1 MKFLIISLIH
11 RRRFDFTKNSQ
22 IIIEKQIE
30 IGYKLFM
37 TNLKKFHVLL
47 AYFISFIILS
57 SSYIPAIEMYGIFSG
72 NMEKVYKTTGLCEYY
87 NLIVA
92 LPVKIVNKFVAN
104 AVGTNLSEKKSPDSK
119 KENNKK
125 SRNNHFD
132 TVFVKVSENKDAAS
146 FGDHNTFISFAKDYE
161 SKPAYHNFFHLALF
175 YFIVIMFLWTRTLAR
190 GDTEIY
196 NKNINMQ
203 KFRLG

>member
-1 MKFLIISLIH
+1 
-11 RRRFDFTKNSQ
+11 
-22 IIIEKQIE
+22 
-30 IGYKLFM
+30 M

-57 SSYIPAIEMYGIFSG
+57 SSYIPALGMYDIFSG
-72 NMEKVYKTTGLCEYY
+72 NVEKVYKTAGLSEYY
-87 NLIVA
+87 NLIVI

-104 AVGTNLSEKKSPDSK
+104 AVGTNLSEKKSSDPK

-125 SRNNHFD
+125 SRNSNYD
-132 TVFVKVSENKDAAS
+132 IAFVKVSENKNVTS
-146 FGDHNTFISFAKDYE
+146 FADNNVFISFSKDYE
-161 SKPAYHNFFHLALF
+161 LKKIYCDFFRLAF
-175 YFIVIMFLWTRTLAR
+175 FSFIVIMFLWTRTLAR

>member
-1 MKFLIISLIH
+1 
-11 RRRFDFTKNSQ
+11 
-22 IIIEKQIE
+22 
-30 IGYKLFM
+30 M
-37 TNLKKFHVLL
+37 TNLKKFQVLL

-57 SSYIPAIEMYGIFSG
+57 SSYIPAIEMYDIFSG
-72 NMEKVYKTTGLCEYY
+72 NVEKVYKTSGLSEYY
-87 NLIVA
+87 NLIVI

-104 AVGTNLSEKKSPDSK
+104 AVGTNLSEKKSSDSK

-125 SRNNHFD
+125 SRNSNYD
-132 TVFVKVSENKDAAS
+132 IAFVKVSENKNITS
-146 FGDHNTFISFAKDYE
+146 FPDNNTFISFSKDYE
-161 SKPAYHNFFHLALF
+161 LKTIYYDFFYLAVF
-175 YFIVIMFLWTRTLAR
+175 SFIVIMFLWTRTLAR